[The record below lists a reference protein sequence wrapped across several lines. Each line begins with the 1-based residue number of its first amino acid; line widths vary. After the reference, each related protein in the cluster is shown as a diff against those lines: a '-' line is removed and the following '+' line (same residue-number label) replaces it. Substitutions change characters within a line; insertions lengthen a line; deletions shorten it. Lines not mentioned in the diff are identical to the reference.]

1 MKKILLFALIACF
14 AISSFAQSTPCGFQ
28 YGKTE
33 KDSTTCLEEVSLFR
47 TFYDQKNYKDAY
59 SNWKTIVEICP
70 CSWNAIFNTTYL
82 QNMFDALIKSTEE
95 EELQNQYIDDLLK
108 GVGERHLY
116 FPKSYTEGNG
126 LGFKA
131 FYIIKYRGKNIDD
144 ITQAFNMFIESIEM
158 EKEKTQPNIWDIYF
172 RIAEQ
177 IANIKKD
184 TTIMIDAYERATD
197 YIDVAINNYYKEID
211 KQIPNFENLE
221 QALETN
227 SITQA
232 DYENRKLKLMT
243 DTARFMQF
251 INNYMTTLKNIE
263 TRFTPFAPCHV
274 LEQVYRN
281 KFEQNKDNLTLLKK
295 MLLTMNK
302 GGCTK
307 SQVFVDMLN
316 VVHKAEPSAQSANL
330 MGYYSLSTEDYDGA
344 INFFKEAIDLFETN
358 EQKVDPWYMTA
369 LAYKVKGNFQE
380 ARNAA
385 LQAIKMKPSCGKAY
399 ILIGDLYASSGN
411 KCGGDNALPGDYNW
425 AAADKYSRAVAVDP
439 SVADE
444 AREKLRTVTSRFPS
458 TQDKFVRG
466 HADGASYKIECW
478 IQETTTVR

>member
-1 MKKILLFALIACF
+1 
-14 AISSFAQSTPCGFQ
+14 
-28 YGKTE
+28 
-33 KDSTTCLEEVSLFR
+33 
-47 TFYDQKNYKDAY
+47 
-59 SNWKTIVEICP
+59 
-70 CSWNAIFNTTYL
+70 
-82 QNMFDALIKSTEE
+82 MFDALITSTEDE
-95 EELQNQYIDDLLK
+95 EMKNQYVDDLLQ
-108 GVGERHLY
+108 GVGERHRY
-116 FPKSYTEGNG
+116 FPKNYTEGNG

-131 FYIIKYRGKNIDD
+131 FYMIKYKRGDVFD
-144 ITQAFNMFIESIEM
+144 AFNLFIESIEM

-221 QALETN
+221 RALETN
-227 SITQA
+227 SISQA
-232 DYENRKLKLMT
+232 DYENRLQKLT
-243 DTARFMQF
+243 ADTARSMQF
-251 INNYMTTLKNIE
+251 INNYVTTLKNIE
-263 TRFTPFAPCHV
+263 NRFTPFAPCHV

-281 KFEQNKDNLTLLKK
+281 KFENNKDNLTLLKK

-316 VVHKAEPSAQSANL
+316 IVHQAEPSAQSANL
-330 MGYYSLSTEDYDGA
+330 MGYYSLSTEDYDAA
-344 INFFKEAIDLFETN
+344 INFFKQAIDLFETN
-358 EQKVDPWYMTA
+358 EQKVDPWYMTG

-385 LQAIKMKPSCGKAY
+385 LQAIKMKSSCGKAY
-399 ILIGDLYASSGN
+399 ILIGDLYASSGS
-411 KCGGDNALPGDYNW
+411 KCSNAVPGDYNW

-458 TQDKFVRG
+458 DKDKFERG
-466 HADGASYKIECW
+466 YTTSGVSYKVECW